1 MTFDDVVAGVQQRVS
16 YLRCQV
22 LDDAAADEGW
32 LRVSDLVADPDRL
45 EALIRTI
52 GEARGAGDAQ
62 VAASLFV
69 QSFAFRAP
77 SLAVAAWALDLPSTT
92 LDASEIGIRITRNRP
107 GELGVWNTTT
117 ARHDAHSIA
126 GAVVDG
132 LVGPL
137 VAAVRQRIKVGE
149 RILYGN
155 SASSLATIVRAV
167 QSTGPAGDSTVRERG
182 VDLLDAHAR
191 LTGLGRWSTIETP
204 ESTGWYWDRGNC
216 CLWYRST
223 EANGRYCDDCSL
235 HDHDE
240 RAARRRAELTASPT

>member
-16 YLRCQV
+16 YLRCHV
-22 LDDAAADEGW
+22 LGDTAADEGW
-32 LRVSDLVADPDRL
+32 IRVSDLIADPDGL
-45 EALIRTI
+45 EAVIRTT
-52 GEARGAGDAQ
+52 GEARGADDAQ

-77 SLAVAAWALDLPSTT
+77 SLAVAAWALELPSTT
-92 LDASEIGIRITRNRP
+92 LDASELGIRIIRNRP
-107 GELGVWNTTT
+107 GELGVWNTGTT
-117 ARHDAHSIA
+117 RHDAHSIA
-126 GAVVDG
+126 RAVVDG

-137 VAAVRQRIKVGE
+137 VATVRQRIKVGE
-149 RILYGN
+149 RVLYGN

-167 QSTGPAGDSTVRERG
+167 QSSGPAGDPAVRQRG
-182 VDLLDAHAR
+182 VELLGAHAR
-191 LTGLGRWSTIETP
+191 LAGLGRWSTIETP
-204 ESTGWYWDRGNC
+204 ASIGWYWDRGNC